1 MARAFAR
8 PGSAEVIVPERRKE
22 ERHQLM
28 FHTRVVDADS
38 GATLGQLI
46 DLSPKGLMLASETA
60 LEEGQRHR
68 LLIPLPVPFDG
79 HSELRLWATVAWT
92 ASALHPSY
100 HRNGFKSLEL
110 PTEQQHAFERLVDE
124 YRLRAAVE

>member
-1 MARAFAR
+1 
-8 PGSAEVIVPERRKE
+8 VNERRKE

-38 GATLGQLI
+38 GATLGQLV
-46 DLSPKGLMLASETA
+46 DLSSKGLMVASETA
-60 LEEGQRHR
+60 FEEGRRYR

-79 HSELRLWATVAWT
+79 YSELRLWARVAWT
-92 ASALHPSY
+92 APAMHPSY
-100 HRNGFKSLEL
+100 HRNGFKDLEL
-110 PTEQQHAFERLVDE
+110 PDEQWRAFERLVDE

>member
-1 MARAFAR
+1 MQ
-8 PGSAEVIVPERRKE
+8 ERRQE

-38 GATLGQLI
+38 GATLGQLV
-46 DLSPKGLMLASETA
+46 DLSPKGLMVAAESA
-60 LEEGQRHR
+60 LEQGRRHH

-79 HSELRLWATVAWT
+79 HSELRLSATVAWT
-92 ASALHPSY
+92 APALHPSY
-100 HRNGFKSLEL
+100 HRNGFKDLEL
-110 PTEQQHAFERLVDE
+110 PDEQQRAFERLVDE